1 MSIDFIVRLIGAIV
15 FCILG
20 VQWGTELGQLANV
33 STTASP
39 LSVEEYAFTIGLGGV
54 LVGLILTPY
63 LTTFPIR
70 ALKKQLIQLSPQKLF
85 STLFGMAAGLI
96 IAALLS
102 IPLSM
107 LPAPF
112 GMILPF
118 AGVILLVYLGIVLF
132 TSRENDIFTMLRSIT
147 RYSDSKPQESG
158 SFDRRKSLLD
168 TSVIIDGRIND
179 IAQTGFLAGKLIIPP
194 FVLAELQYIADSVD
208 SLKRQR
214 GKRGLEVL
222 TSMQKDTRIPI
233 QISDIDVEGTTE
245 VDDKLIILARQ
256 MHCPIIT
263 NDYNLNR
270 IAELQGVTVL
280 NINELANAIKTILLP
295 GEDLKIKVIQEGKEA
310 NQGVGYLDD
319 GTMVVIENGK
329 HYFGQTINVIVTKV
343 LQTAAGRMVFAKP
356 D

>member
-1 MSIDFIVRLIGAIV
+1 MSIYFIFPLIGAVV
-15 FCILG
+15 FCIFG
-20 VQWGTELGQLANV
+20 VQWGTELGQLANAS
-33 STTASP
+33 STTSP
-39 LSVEEYAFTIGLGGV
+39 LSVEEYAFTIGLGGI

-63 LTTFPIR
+63 FTTFPIR
-70 ALKKQLIQLSPQKLF
+70 VLKKKLIHLSTQKLF
-85 STLFGMAAGLI
+85 STLFGMVAGLI

-118 AGVILLVYLGIVLF
+118 AGVVLLVYLGIVLF
-132 TSRENDIFTMLRSIT
+132 TSRENDIFSMLRSIT
-147 RYSDSKPQESG
+147 SSSSSSPPESG
-158 SFDRRKSLLD
+158 SFDRRKALLD

-179 IAQTGFLAGKLIIPP
+179 IAQTGFLSGKLIIPR
-194 FVLAELQYIADSVD
+194 FVLAELQFIADSAD

-214 GKRGLEVL
+214 GRRGLEVL
-222 TSMQKDTRIPI
+222 TSMQKDSRIPI
-233 QISDIDVEGTTE
+233 QITDVDVEGATE

-256 MHCPIIT
+256 MHCPIVT

-270 IAELQGVTVL
+270 IAELQGVMVL

-295 GEDLKIKVIQEGKEA
+295 GEDLKVKVIQEGKEA

-319 GTMVVIENGK
+319 GTMVVVENGK
-329 HYFGQTINVIVTKV
+329 HYFNQTINVTVTKV